1 MSDTNS
7 RKSFW
12 WYFIR
17 VTILTIVFFV
27 AVLLL
32 SDFNYGLN
40 KTVGW
45 AWDLSN
51 IRFWL
56 GVLLYFS
63 IAFGFLSLITV
74 LVMKISKLTQ

>member
-17 VTILTIVFFV
+17 VTILTIVFFA

-32 SDFNYGLN
+32 SDFNHTAS
-40 KTVGW
+40 KRFS
-45 AWDLSN
+45 WDVN
-51 IRFWL
+51 DTRFWL
-56 GVLLYFS
+56 GALLYFG
-63 IAFGFLSLITV
+63 IAFGFLSLITA